1 MKTSEVVL
9 AVSAITSRSVF
20 SVLNARQP
28 LQAIPKQRP
37 KTANV
42 QKPIPTQSLVSV
54 IVLMLRLKFAEIN
67 QINKIDRTAKI
78 AG

>member
-28 LQAIPKQRP
+28 LQAIPEQRP

-42 QKPIPTQSLVSV
+42 QTNDDQSLVSV
-54 IVLMLRLKFAEIN
+54 IVLMLRLKFAEMS